1 MKTRRDSQFSFK
13 VVYSQ
18 MNDVIYFVF
27 KPKGADRKQKT
38 DREKMEKRTA
48 HEKEK
53 YQPSYDTTILTEV
66 MQLSIRLW
74 KQGGLRVSRTLQK
87 CCNIRIGKA
96 GWWIDLIFWGFCG
109 HMSYLSLG
117 ILWVNLPG
125 WDLEWRCWNPNEVSD
140 LNTLQLTRDLSGG
153 PECPI
158 FVTAGVLHFL

>member
-1 MKTRRDSQFSFK
+1 MSVGIIDTRTNPSQLNAVEFLWDPAKRTSAFIQVHCISTEFTPRKHGGEKGVPFRIQVDTFK
-13 VVYSQ
+13 QNENGEYTDHLHSASCQ
-18 MNDVIYFVF
+18 IKVF

-66 MQLSIRLW
+66 MRLSIWLW

-96 GWWIDLIFWGFCG
+96 GRWIDLIF
-109 HMSYLSLG
+109 
-117 ILWVNLPG
+117 
-125 WDLEWRCWNPNEVSD
+125 
-140 LNTLQLTRDLSGG
+140 
-153 PECPI
+153 
-158 FVTAGVLHFL
+158 